1 MPKLNPQQIDAAK
14 NQGYEAKTEDLQA
27 LPCANG
33 EAYVYKLL
41 SCTAGPSKSSGR
53 PQWEWVL
60 TLDAR
65 YHPNFVGNGYLEK
78 LWHYTGLD
86 GGKEW
91 AVAKMLHA
99 FGYDPETDTDELIN
113 DEATVLAYVN
123 VTTNGT
129 TNGTPGKPQ
138 MKARRFAQ
146 HYEDEVPK
154 AKSPMQIEAEER
166 AEEAAAFQAA
176 AAGQAPVQDAAS
188 AAPTDD
194 PWATTSATVAAS
206 PAAAPVAEPADDAF

>member
-53 PQWEWVL
+53 LQWEWVL

-129 TNGTPGKPQ
+129 PPKPQ

-146 HYEDEVPK
+146 HYEDEVPQ

-194 PWATTSATVAAS
+194 PWATTTATVAAS
-206 PAAAPVAEPADDAF
+206 PAAAPVAEPADDTF

>member
-129 TNGTPGKPQ
+129 PPKPQ

-146 HYEDEVPK
+146 HYEDEVPQ

-194 PWATTSATVAAS
+194 PWATTTATVAAS
-206 PAAAPVAEPADDAF
+206 PAAAPVAEPADDTF